1 MALDEMVLP
10 VCNQVYS
17 IVRQAVV
24 SSLLVD
30 HVFCSL
36 LSNGPS
42 LSLHLA
48 LCQFSSVSVDIC
60 CNVDISTNVNWNEVL
75 TYIIDGM
82 QWWGLSTR

>member
-1 MALDEMVLP
+1 M
-10 VCNQVYS
+10 YS

-30 HVFCSL
+30 DIFCSL

-42 LSLHLA
+42 VSLHLA

-60 CNVDISTNVNWNEVL
+60 YNVDISTNVNWNEVWHTLL
-75 TYIIDGM
+75 TGNNGEVWVLGRVLFDLPYSLGP
-82 QWWGLSTR
+82 

>member
-1 MALDEMVLP
+1 MSMALDEMVLP

-60 CNVDISTNVNWNEVL
+60 CNVDISTNVN
-75 TYIIDGM
+75 
-82 QWWGLSTR
+82 